1 MGSTI
6 FMPRLVP
13 DALDR
18 DALDNPE
25 RLFCIHAV
33 SINEMGCGWRRVTI
47 GDLAKAVDRFA
58 WWLEETVCSSGTP
71 ERLVYI
77 GPNDIRYAIAVIAC
91 MKLGHCILL
100 LDPSTAQPVIDY
112 LLASGHC
119 SRLLFARELADKV
132 HLIKSSN
139 QTLDI
144 WEVMDLWTMFTGPNR
159 PVHCPHEYTI
169 AREQQPA
176 VVLYSSG
183 TTGVPKEIALPH
195 GYFSALDYF
204 QHIPLPQGRKSTAPW
219 LSHPHHPHLIKT
231 NMFHATGIVTWA
243 AAIFHR
249 THFVL
254 GPDAPLTPGSLKAIV
269 SETGAKSG
277 LFLPDTLTCL
287 SASEE
292 GLAAL
297 ASLECVSFVG
307 MPLPPSAGD
316 KIARATRLQSS
327 IGLTEAGYFC
337 SLQPKD
343 PMHWE
348 YFEWN
353 CHHPMEMRDHPSGC
367 SELVITRPPDYYT
380 HTVFLHPDHKELWK
394 HVGRKDDVSKLPNR
408 VFLHPGPIERA
419 LEGHELVSKAMVATN
434 HALRVMLIIDPDRRI
449 ARRSM
454 PPEEVVDRLWPLVE
468 QVNCRLPVEAQIT
481 RNRILVAPINKPFKT
496 TAKGTI
502 QRRHILEDFK
512 LEIESF
518 PDNNK

>member
-1 MGSTI
+1 I
-6 FMPRLVP
+6 L
-13 DALDR
+13 
-18 DALDNPE
+18 NPC
-25 RLFCIHAV
+25 R
-33 SINEMGCGWRRVTI
+33 S
-47 GDLAKAVDRFA
+47 
-58 WWLEETVCSSGTP
+58 
-71 ERLVYI
+71 
-77 GPNDIRYAIAVIAC
+77 
-91 MKLGHCILL
+91 
-100 LDPSTAQPVIDY
+100 
-112 LLASGHC
+112 
-119 SRLLFARELADKV
+119 
-132 HLIKSSN
+132 
-139 QTLDI
+139 
-144 WEVMDLWTMFTGPNR
+144 
-159 PVHCPHEYTI
+159 
-169 AREQQPA
+169 
-176 VVLYSSG
+176 
-183 TTGVPKEIALPH
+183 GVPKEIVLPH

-204 QHIPLPQGRKSTAPW
+204 QYIPLPQGRKSTAPW
-219 LSHPHHPHLIKT
+219 LSHPDHPHLIKT

-337 SLQPKD
+337 SLQPRD

-380 HTVFLHPDHKELWK
+380 HTVFLVLPNREEFCTGDLFVQHSDHKELWR
-394 HVGRKDDVSKLPNR
+394 HVGRKDDVSKLQNR

-419 LEGHELVSKAMVATN
+419 LEGHELVSKAMF
-434 HALRVMLIIDPDRRI
+434 LIIINDEGRTSPCRAYLRRFL
-449 ARRSM
+449 APFGYQSRCLLGEA
-454 PPEEVVDRLWPLVE
+454 PWDVVNLRMGSGSVVSWPLLYKRIWSTLRPDGWIEQWEIDFEPRSDIKSLNDTPLYQWYQQTKYASAASGHPIIHCARQTQMWLRQAGFKAISHQEIALPLNQWNQVASDTGAVWYAMAYFEIIESIIVE
-468 QVNCRLPVEAQIT
+468 MVEPNVKVFTPDSLEQEGRAPPIK
-481 RNRILVAPINKPFKT
+481 NRIQETVKSSLATYQFPPS
-496 TAKGTI
+496 A
-502 QRRHILEDFK
+502 QDLEWQA
-512 LEIESF
+512 SF
-518 PDNNK
+518 SANNAVD